1 MWERLKRL
9 KRGRWGQEERTEG
22 ANREMRSRVQG
33 WMSGQGGVVGD
44 ATPLQVRETDRS

>member
-22 ANREMRSRVQG
+22 ANREMRSRVRG
-33 WMSGQGGVVGD
+33 WGVSIGISEGGALKLHLKD
-44 ATPLQVRETDRS
+44 K